1 MCDASKKEKAI
12 AGKINNFS
20 DQMTAQATEV
30 FGDDNQIFNGMKSS
44 YDKTVQ
50 AGPNQH
56 GFSQAELNEK
66 NASAIT
72 NNANQFRNVAGA
84 VKAGR
89 AGYGGGNTVDTSG
102 VGTQQDLGVAQ
113 AAAANTANELGQ
125 ITSDDYATGRS
136 NYQFAAGQEQQLGK
150 TFDNLA
156 PLDSV
161 AQKGQQES
169 LQEQQSLDASA
180 GWWKAPVMGLV
191 TGAASMLTGGLAGG
205 LAGGLM
211 SKIPGMGSAPKT
223 STNMGSQTSS

>member
-12 AGKINNFS
+12 AGKINSFS
-20 DQMTAQATEV
+20 DQMTAQATEI
-30 FGDDNQIFNGMKSS
+30 FGDDNAIFNGMKNS

-66 NASAIT
+66 NAAAIT
-72 NNANQFRNVAGA
+72 NNSNQFRNVAGA

-102 VGTQQDLGVAQ
+102 IGSQQDLGVAQ
-113 AAAANTANELGQ
+113 AAAANTANDLGTIQ
-125 ITSDDYATGRS
+125 AQDYDTGRH
-136 NYQFAAGQEQQLGK
+136 NYEFAAENEQQLGK

-161 AQKGQQES
+161 AQKGQQAS
-169 LQEQQSLDASA
+169 LQEQQSLDAAS

-191 TGAASMLTGGLAGG
+191 TGAASALTGGLTS
-205 LAGGLM
+205 GLM
-211 SKIPGMGSAPKT
+211 SKIPGMGSVPKNMGT